1 MFIPLNLLSNR
12 RIYQGSY
19 QRYRL
24 YNDLCLPCALEAVNP
39 DTEAV
44 TPDAEA
50 VTPDTEAV
58 TPDTEAVTP
67 DVEAVTP
74 DIVVS
79 TNVID

>member
-1 MFIPLNLLSNR
+1 MFIPLNLFSHR

-19 QRYRL
+19 QRFRL

-58 TPDTEAVTP
+58 TPDI
-67 DVEAVTP
+67 EAVTP